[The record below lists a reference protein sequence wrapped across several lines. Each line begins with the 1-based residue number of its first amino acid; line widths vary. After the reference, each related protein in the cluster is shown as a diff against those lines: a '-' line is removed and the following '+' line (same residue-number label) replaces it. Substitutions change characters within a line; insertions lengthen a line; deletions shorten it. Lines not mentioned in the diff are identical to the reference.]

1 MEPEPEPEPT
11 SNITVQLILII
22 VLILINAFFA
32 AAEMALVSL
41 NKNKIKTLADGG
53 NKRAKLL
60 EKLIE
65 SPTKFLS
72 TVQVGI
78 TMAGFFSSAFA
89 ATGLSN
95 QLATFLS
102 KYNVPYASQM
112 SLVIITIALSYF
124 TLVFGELFPKR
135 IALQKSETIAMLS
148 VVPILYV
155 SKIVVPF
162 VSLLTVS
169 TNFLSKIIGF
179 GKDNSEEKVS
189 EEEIKSLVE
198 IGQEDG
204 TINETEREM
213 INSVFD
219 FNDKMARE
227 IMTPR
232 TDVFMI
238 DINMPMCEFIDEL
251 LEKKYARIPVYND
264 DKDNIIGILY
274 MKDFIIEAKKNG
286 FNNID
291 IRKIL
296 HTPYF
301 VQESKKIDV
310 LFKKLQTSKKHMAL
324 LIDEYG
330 GFEGI
335 VTIEDIVE
343 EIMGEIEDE
352 YDDDE
357 PDIQKIDDN
366 TYIVKGLLT
375 LDEFNEHL
383 DLNLVS
389 ENCDTIGGFLVSV
402 MGSIPKKG
410 EEKTVEYDDIIFKIE
425 EVKERRIEK
434 IKVCLANKML
444 QEC

>member
-1 MEPEPEPEPT
+1 MEPEPEPN

-53 NKRAKLL
+53 NKRAKSL
-60 EKLIE
+60 EKLVE
-65 SPTKFLS
+65 EPTKFLS

-95 QLATFLS
+95 QFAAFLS
-102 KYNVPYASQM
+102 KYNIPYTSQV
-112 SLVIITIALSYF
+112 SLVVITIALSYF

-155 SKIVVPF
+155 SKVVRPF
-162 VSLLTVS
+162 ASLLTMS
-169 TNFLSKIIGF
+169 TNLLSKITGL
-179 GKDNSEEKVS
+179 GKNNSEEKVS
-189 EEEIKSLVE
+189 EDEIKCLVE

-204 TINETEREM
+204 TINETEKDM
-213 INSVFD
+213 INSIFD
-219 FNDKMARE
+219 FNDKVARE

-238 DINMPMCEFIDEL
+238 DINVPVSELLDEL
-251 LEKKYARIPVYND
+251 LEEKYARIPVYND

-274 MKDFIIEAKKNG
+274 MKDFIIEAKEKG
-286 FNNID
+286 FDNVD
-291 IRKIL
+291 ISKIL
-296 HTPYF
+296 HVPYF

-310 LFKKLQTSKKHMAL
+310 LFKKLQTSKNHMAL

-352 YDDDE
+352 YDDEE
-357 PDIQKIDDN
+357 PEFQKIDDN
-366 TYIVKGLLT
+366 TYVVKGLLP
-375 LDEFNEHL
+375 LDDLNDHL

-389 ENCDTIGGFLVSV
+389 EKCDTVGGFLVSL
-402 MGSIPKKG
+402 MGSIPKIG
-410 EEKTVEYDDIIFKIE
+410 EEKTVEYENVVFKIE
-425 EVKERRIEK
+425 EVKEKRIEK
-434 IKVCLANKML
+434 IKIYITNKIL